1 MCNCRKFSSKTT
13 PVKRGCEERYQEI
26 HDYSL
31 RVLTL
36 LQVKENDILNELN
49 TKLREWLR
57 DLRYVCP
64 DEVEIQTIKEYLDK
78 EENEFTEN
86 NKCSEEPFK
95 YYFRRRF

>member
-64 DEVEIQTIKEYLDK
+64 DEVQIQTIKEYLDK
-78 EENEFTEN
+78 EENEFT
-86 NKCSEEPFK
+86 
-95 YYFRRRF
+95 